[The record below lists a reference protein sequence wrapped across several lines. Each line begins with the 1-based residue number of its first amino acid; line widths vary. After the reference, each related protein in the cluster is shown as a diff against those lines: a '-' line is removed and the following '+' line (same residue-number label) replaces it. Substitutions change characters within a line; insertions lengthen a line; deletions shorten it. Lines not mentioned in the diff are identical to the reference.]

1 MVLNASLG
9 IWFNIPNSISFWVYI
24 STRRWKKSHRKPSK
38 KILKGI
44 KTHNWEKKMSDIKQD
59 MDQVIQQL
67 ESQGVSPN
75 SHITNN
81 VVGLGDVVEGA
92 LKSVGI
98 TEERFKEFFN
108 LRECNCS
115 KRKAWLNSLFSWHKN
130 QTQG

>member
-1 MVLNASLG
+1 M
-9 IWFNIPNSISFWVYI
+9 
-24 STRRWKKSHRKPSK
+24 THRKPSK

-44 KTHNWEKKMSDIKQD
+44 KTHNWEKKMSDIKQE

-67 ESQGVSPN
+67 ESQGVSAN

-108 LRECNCS
+108 LKECNCS
-115 KRKAWLNSLFSWHKN
+115 KRKAWLNNIFSWKKN
-130 QTQG
+130 NTQG